1 MTFLAKIFIIPVT
14 SKNMSKQN
22 PKVLLVYPPN
32 QLMPVE
38 IPRPDGSLGPLYLAG
53 ALRKANTHVE
63 LLDASVGASDDNLRD
78 TFFRRQLQSNGLTRI
93 GMTQERIKEYFLKG
107 GYDIIAIHSNF
118 TPQTRMAIEVARIAK
133 EVNPKVLVIAGG
145 VNARALAPRLL
156 KTNLI
161 DIISISE
168 GEKTIVDIVNAWQN
182 NTTLDQLDAITYQN
196 NGKIIIK
203 PVTKET
209 LCQNLDDLP
218 FPAWDLLPFA
228 KYDAINS
235 PHGSIES
242 GTIRRYAPIMTSRGC
257 PFQCLYCHNSEEKHP
272 ESLTGSTGILR
283 LKSIERVMKEVEIIR
298 SLGVTHLYIED
309 DSFLAHKTRAVEI
322 LKRLTGMGLKI
333 SNVNGV
339 NLLHLMKPGHNGKL
353 EPDEEFLR
361 IIKESGFDEIVFPV
375 ESGSQRILD
384 KYASGKLKLDK
395 VDVVELVS
403 VAAKLGIVCP
413 INIMIGFPDETE
425 KEIFQS
431 IELAKKLVPAG
442 APYVTFFLPIPFPGS
457 KLFSYA
463 VQNGYLSPNFDP
475 DIMNWKNACMKNTA
489 VSPERLVELRDWA
502 WQTLNTDNYKRGRI
516 GREIGSRLAQ
526 TTE

>member
-1 MTFLAKIFIIPVT
+1 
-14 SKNMSKQN
+14 
-22 PKVLLVYPPN
+22 
-32 QLMPVE
+32 
-38 IPRPDGSLGPLYLAG
+38 
-53 ALRKANTHVE
+53 
-63 LLDASVGASDDNLRD
+63 
-78 TFFRRQLQSNGLTRI
+78 
-93 GMTQERIKEYFLKG
+93 
-107 GYDIIAIHSNF
+107 
-118 TPQTRMAIEVARIAK
+118 
-133 EVNPKVLVIAGG
+133 
-145 VNARALAPRLL
+145 
-156 KTNLI
+156 
-161 DIISISE
+161 
-168 GEKTIVDIVNAWQN
+168 
-182 NTTLDQLDAITYQN
+182 
-196 NGKIIIK
+196 
-203 PVTKET
+203 
-209 LCQNLDDLP
+209 
-218 FPAWDLLPFA
+218 
-228 KYDAINS
+228 
-235 PHGSIES
+235 
-242 GTIRRYAPIMTSRGC
+242 
-257 PFQCLYCHNSEEKHP
+257 
-272 ESLTGSTGILR
+272 
-283 LKSIERVMKEVEIIR
+283 MKEVEIIR

-475 DIMNWKNACMKNTA
+475 DIMNWKNACMK
-489 VSPERLVELRDWA
+489 
-502 WQTLNTDNYKRGRI
+502 KH
-516 GREIGSRLAQ
+516 SRF
-526 TTE
+526 T